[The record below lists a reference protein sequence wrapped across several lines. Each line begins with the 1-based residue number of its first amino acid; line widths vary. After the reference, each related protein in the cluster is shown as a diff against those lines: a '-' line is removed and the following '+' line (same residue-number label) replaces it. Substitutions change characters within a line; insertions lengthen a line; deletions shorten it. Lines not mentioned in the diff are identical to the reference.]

1 MNELKTDNKMRKS
14 NLSICDSPGISEGK
28 TFLRI
33 LDSDFGEEGSIQRI
47 RISPKEKTKIE
58 KKTVHSPTYLPKHM
72 IPMPEPLYD
81 GKALVERSI
90 HGGYMRA

>member
-1 MNELKTDNKMRKS
+1 L
-14 NLSICDSPGISEGK
+14 
-28 TFLRI
+28 
-33 LDSDFGEEGSIQRI
+33 SIQRI